1 MAKLSTAASI
11 YYPQI
16 YYKFITI
23 YLRTIYTKNL
33 EKQTNTYNYEEN
45 KLPT

>member
-23 YLRTIYTKNL
+23 YTKNL
-33 EKQTNTYNYEEN
+33 EKQTNTYYYEEN
-45 KLPT
+45 KLPI

>member
-1 MAKLSTAASI
+1 MAKFSTAASI

-23 YLRTIYTKNL
+23 YLLYTLRILKN
-33 EKQTNTYNYEEN
+33 KQIHTTYEEN
-45 KLPT
+45 KLPI